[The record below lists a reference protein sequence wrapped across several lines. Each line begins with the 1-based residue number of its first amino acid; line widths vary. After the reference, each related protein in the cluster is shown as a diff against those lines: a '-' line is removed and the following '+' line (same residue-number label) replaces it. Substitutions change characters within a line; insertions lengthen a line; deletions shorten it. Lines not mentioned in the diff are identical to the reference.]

1 MSYLLSAWPALC
13 WALPALVLL
22 SATVFLARGNRRGA
36 AQLAALVALFVMAA
50 LLMEFFTFMDARMA
64 RPGGAPGQPELGQG
78 TRALLATMAHPRSV
92 TAAPLSLPWLAAW
105 SVPASY
111 LWLLATWALHLRGPR
126 SSPGRAKAGKT
137 PRKKAARG

>member
-13 WALPALVLL
+13 WALPAVVLL

-64 RPGGAPGQPELGQG
+64 RPGGAPGQPE
-78 TRALLATMAHPRSV
+78 LATMAHPRSV